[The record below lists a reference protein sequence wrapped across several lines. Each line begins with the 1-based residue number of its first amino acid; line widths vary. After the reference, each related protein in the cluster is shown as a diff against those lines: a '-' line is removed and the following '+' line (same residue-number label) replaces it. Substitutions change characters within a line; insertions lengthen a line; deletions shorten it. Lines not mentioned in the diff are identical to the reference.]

1 MERFPGGFAMTTPVP
16 RVERLDRLAVAGLL
30 AGTAIAGM
38 LFTPVFGARPL
49 LLPILVV
56 VVLSYA
62 CVEACAALPRLR
74 PWRPA
79 VVLVVGLLGVV
90 ESVLFGTTVA
100 GLPTGAS
107 LTALGRGFS
116 QAWLLTLQSTWPA
129 RPDAGQLSFVP
140 LAVLCAAVLGLELL
154 LRLGKPALALLP
166 GLAVVGLA
174 QAYQALSGVAGIV
187 AVVGYVA
194 AAGLV
199 LSPRRGGLRWVSVL
213 LVAGVVG
220 AVAVGGL
227 DPAGRAPYELQASH
241 LAPLRPQEISDPLD
255 EIADRLADPDQ
266 VVFRYTSSAPVEQW
280 RLVALS
286 GFDGANWS
294 ADLSPRRLG
303 TGFAAPPDTTTRSA
317 EVEPAGLTGPWL
329 PSQSVPLDV
338 TGVSPLIDQST
349 GTLMLDSAAPA
360 SYGLIWSEPTINA
373 SSLGAA
379 AVDAGAPGG
388 LGGLGTVPAGIDALA
403 RKATAGLRPT
413 FQAALQLE
421 RFLAT
426 NYQVATGADLPTGHG
441 WPQLAYFL
449 TKSKRGTSEQFAASY
464 VLLARLIGIPARL
477 VVGFRGSTDPGN
489 GVRVVRNR
497 DVLAWPE
504 VAVAGVGWVPL
515 DPTEGAARS
524 GGTGSGGGTGLAG
537 AVAAARQQLPPAN
550 DLRPAQLPA
559 GAGGSAA
566 RQLSNVDAGQLLI
579 VAVVLLA
586 LLLCWLAGVP
596 MGRWARSRVRR
607 RRSGADGVIGAWT
620 EARDRLRAH
629 GVPYRIGMTPRD
641 VATSGDP
648 VVGARTSASV
658 MRLARVVDM
667 ALWSGVLVTD
677 GTVRRA
683 WDEVGEIRGGLA
695 KRSWRIRL
703 WAAVNLRSLLPP
715 AGSRRERP
723 RRERSWLR

>member
-1 MERFPGGFAMTTPVP
+1 MTTSVA
-16 RVERLDRLAVAGLL
+16 RLDRLAVAGVLV
-30 AGTAIAGM
+30 GTGIAGM

-49 LLPILVV
+49 LVPILVV
-56 VVLSYA
+56 VLLGYG

-74 PWRPA
+74 PWRPV
-79 VVLVVGLLGVV
+79 VVLVVGLLGTV
-90 ESVLFGTTVA
+90 ESVLFGTTVG

-129 RPDAGQLSFVP
+129 RPDAAQLLFVP
-140 LAVLCAAVLGLELL
+140 LAVLCAAAVGLELL
-154 LRLGKPALALLP
+154 LRLAKPAVALLP

-199 LSPRRGGLRWVSVL
+199 LSPRRAGVRWVAMV
-213 LVAGVVG
+213 VAAGMVGVV
-220 AVAVGGL
+220 AIGGL
-227 DPAGRAPYELQASH
+227 DPAGRPPYALQASH
-241 LAPLRPQEISDPLD
+241 PAPLRQHQISDPLD
-255 EIADRLADPDQ
+255 QIADRLADPNQ
-266 VVFRYTSSAPVEQW
+266 VVFRYTSTTPVDRW
-280 RLVALS
+280 RLAVLS

-303 TGFAAPPDTTTRSA
+303 TGVAAPPDTTARSA
-317 EVEPAGLTGPWL
+317 QVRLSGPTGPWL
-329 PSQSVPLDV
+329 PSQSAPLDV
-338 TGVSPLIDQST
+338 TGVSPLIDQAT

-360 SYGLIWSEPTINA
+360 SYQLTWAEPTIDA
-373 SSLGAA
+373 SRLGAA

-388 LGGLGTVPAGIDALA
+388 LGGVGIVPAGIDALA
-403 RKATAGLRPT
+403 RKASAGLRPT
-413 FQAALQLE
+413 FQLALQLE

-426 NYQVATGADLPTGHG
+426 DYRVATGGALPTGHG
-441 WPQLAYFL
+441 WPQVAYFL
-449 TKSKRGTSEQFAASY
+449 TTSKRGTSEQFAAAY

-477 VVGFRGSTDPGN
+477 VVGFRGSADLVD
-489 GVRVVRNR
+489 GVSVVRNK

-524 GGTGSGGGTGLAG
+524 GATSSGGGTGLAG

-550 DLRPAQLPA
+550 DLHPARLPQ
-559 GAGGSAA
+559 GAEGAVA
-566 RQLSNVDAGQLLI
+566 RQLSDVDTRRLSA
-579 VAVVLLA
+579 VAAVVLA
-586 LLLCWLAGVP
+586 LLVCWLAGVP
-596 MGRWARSRVRR
+596 LGTWARSRARR
-607 RRSGADGVIGAWT
+607 RRSGADGVIGAWS

-641 VATSGDP
+641 VARSGDP
-648 VVGARTSASV
+648 VVGARTAESV

-677 GTVRRA
+677 GATRRA
-683 WDEVGEIRGGLA
+683 WQEVRAIRDGLA
-695 KRSWRIRL
+695 ARSWRVRL
-703 WAAVNLRSLLPP
+703 WAAVDPRSLLPP
-715 AGSRRERP
+715 AGSRWQRS
-723 RRERSWLR
+723 RRDRSWLR